1 MKKTL
6 FIYFL
11 ILSSFS
17 FGQNLKKK
25 IGDIEIQL
33 IGHFYKRNSDYEL
46 TKRKTNNL
54 NRPSKKLF
62 FDSQGNLLKIIKFG
76 TNHNSSLKLIGNI
89 EVFNY
94 SKDNLIS
101 SLQYYSDCYCEK
113 QIEPYYK
120 TNYTYNNKGQLIDE
134 STYYFNTDS
143 LTFKTT
149 FEYDKNLNNIK
160 SIFNPT
166 YYYQREFDSLNR
178 ITSLKQIYDNNLRWE
193 WNYSYAKNKR
203 IGIFQTYYNDGKD
216 YSKKELQTYNNLNLL
231 VETEEVQISKS
242 GLDEKIKIYYYD
254 NGVIKRIEYFQSH
267 SLQDEYRMISYYA
280 IKIKSKIKFDSEVA
294 KRINEQIDIY

>member
-1 MKKTL
+1 MKKII

-11 ILSSFS
+11 ILSYYS

-25 IGDIEIQL
+25 TGDIEIQL

-46 TKRKTNNL
+46 TKRKTNKS

-62 FDSQGNLLKIIKFG
+62 FDSNGNLLKKIKFG

-101 SLQYYSDCYCEK
+101 SLQYYSDCFCEK
-113 QIEPYYK
+113 QIEPFSSTK
-120 TNYTYNNKGQLIDE
+120 YTYNKKGQLIDE
-134 STYYFNTDS
+134 STYQVNTDS
-143 LTFKTT
+143 LTFKKT
-149 FEYDKNLNNIK
+149 FEYDENLNNTK

-193 WNYSYAKNKR
+193 WNYNYLDNKR

-216 YSKKELQTYNNLNLL
+216 YSKKEIKTYNEKWQLIESEEKYTSKL
-231 VETEEVQISKS
+231 ET
-242 GLDEKIKIYYYD
+242 GDKIKIYYSE
-254 NGVIKRIEYFQSH
+254 NGLIKKIEHYEFH
-267 SLQDEYRMISYYA
+267 SSNKEYELKSFTF
-280 IKIKSKIKFDSEVA
+280 IKVKSKIDLDFKLSEI
-294 KRINEQIDIY
+294 INEQIEF

>member
-11 ILSSFS
+11 ILSSYS

-46 TKRKTNNL
+46 TKRKTNKS

-62 FDSQGNLLKIIKFG
+62 FDSNGNLLKKIIFG

-113 QIEPYYK
+113 QIEPFSSTK
-120 TNYTYNNKGQLIDE
+120 YTYNKKGQLIDE
-134 STYYFNTDS
+134 STYHVNTDS

-149 FEYDKNLNNIK
+149 FEYDENSNNTK

-178 ITSLKQIYDNNLRWE
+178 VTSLKQIYDNNLKWE
-193 WNYSYAKNKR
+193 WNYNYLDNKR
-203 IGIFQTYYNDGKD
+203 IGIFQTHYNDGKD
-216 YSKKELQTYNNLNLL
+216 YSKKEIKTYNEKGQLIESEEKYTSKL
-231 VETEEVQISKS
+231 ET
-242 GLDEKIKIYYYD
+242 GDKIKIYYSE
-254 NGVIKRIEYFQSH
+254 NGLIKKIEYYEFH
-267 SLQDEYRMISYYA
+267 SSNKEYELKSFTF
-280 IKIKSKIKFDSEVA
+280 IKVKSEIDFDFKLSEI
-294 KRINEQIDIY
+294 INEQIEL